1 MKELTFKIDD
11 FSNNFNLVDGNNVHL
26 CGNGVTDLFII
37 PKSVNEIVMVFSKG
51 KVEGAYQITFEC
63 DKEVHDEYK
72 SCGFLR
78 DSDFDPAFDG
88 IYTPMYNNAEDLLG
102 TIWQEGYNYV
112 RVEYSA

>member
-51 KVEGAYQITFEC
+51 KREGAYKISF
-63 DKEVHDEYK
+63 DLD
-72 SCGFLR
+72 R
-78 DSDFDPAFDG
+78 DMEDIYERLGILNANDYEPALDG
-88 IYTPMYNNAEDLLG
+88 IRTPMYSNAETLLG

-112 RVEYSA
+112 RVEYNA